1 MISRRSLITSGAA
14 AGALLAVESAASASA
29 RLLPA
34 GNGNGTGPGNGNGQG
49 NNGNG
54 NGNGGGSVTTFN
66 VISDIQGD
74 LADFAVALQDIA
86 QINPGGKGIAIAGD
100 ITPRG
105 YDFEYA
111 QVSKVLAANPAP
123 KSLAWAIGNHEF
135 YVPKYSDPNT
145 LAQATWPNGTTEDSL
160 FKSFYNFAG
169 RSTIYNEQVFGDV
182 PVLMIGTE
190 KYMHYHDATLWD
202 EVWMSDA
209 QFAWL
214 EDRLWYW
221 RDRKRPVM
229 VISHHPLPNT
239 VSGSRNKLYMSDYLQ
254 TDRVLELLGRHPDVF
269 LFTGH
274 THWDLALSDWYAR
287 RIVAGTGNLDGFN
300 VVNTGA
306 IQTGWTDNG
315 SGGESVVPGG
325 FNQGLQ
331 VEVGATSV
339 TIKARD
345 FQRKEWMKQIRIP
358 LSAQWS

>member
-1 MISRRSLITSGAA
+1 MISRRSLITSTAT
-14 AGALLAVESAASASA
+14 AGALLAANAAFTAVPA
-29 RLLPA
+29 AAVVPA
-34 GNGNGTGPGNGNGQG
+34 GNGKG

-54 NGNGGGSVTTFN
+54 KGNGGPNGRITSFT

-74 LADFAVALQDIA
+74 LNDFARALQDIA
-86 QINPGGKGIAIAGD
+86 EINPGSAGMAIAGD

-111 QVSKVLAANPAP
+111 QVSKVLDANPKP
-123 KSLAWAIGNHEF
+123 STLAWAIGNHEF

-145 LAQATWPNGTTEDSL
+145 LAQATWPNGATEDSL
-160 FKSFYNFAG
+160 FKSFYTFAG
-169 RSTIYNEQVFGDV
+169 RNTIYNEQLFGDV

-221 RDRKRPVM
+221 RGRNRPVM

-254 TDRVLELLGRHPDVF
+254 TDRLLGLLGRHPDVF

-274 THWDLALSDWYAR
+274 THWDLNLSDWYAR
-287 RIVAGTGNLDGFN
+287 RVVAGTGNLDGFN
-300 VVNTGA
+300 VINTGA

-315 SGGESVVPGG
+315 AGGESVVPGD

-331 VEVGATSV
+331 VEVGFDRV

-345 FQRKEWMKQIRIP
+345 FGRKQWIKQIQIP
-358 LSAQWS
+358 LSGQWS

>member
-1 MISRRSLITSGAA
+1 MISRRSLITSTAT
-14 AGALLAVESAASASA
+14 AGALLAANAAFTAVPA
-29 RLLPA
+29 AAVVAA
-34 GNGNGTGPGNGNGQG
+34 GNGKG

-54 NGNGGGSVTTFN
+54 KGNGGPNGRITSFT

-74 LADFAVALQDIA
+74 LNDFARALQDIA
-86 QINPGGKGIAIAGD
+86 EINPGSAGMAIAGD
-100 ITPRG
+100 ITSRG

-111 QVSKVLAANPAP
+111 QVSKVLDANPKP
-123 KSLAWAIGNHEF
+123 STLAWAIGNHEF

-145 LAQATWPNGTTEDSL
+145 LAQATWPNGATEDSL
-160 FKSFYNFAG
+160 FKSFYTFAG
-169 RSTIYNEQVFGDV
+169 RNTIYDEQLFGDV

-221 RDRKRPVM
+221 RGRNRPVM

-254 TDRVLELLGRHPDVF
+254 TDRLLGLLGRHPDVF

-274 THWDLALSDWYAR
+274 THWDLNLSDWYAR
-287 RIVAGTGNLDGFN
+287 RVVPGTGNLDGFN
-300 VVNTGA
+300 VINTGA

-315 SGGESVVPGG
+315 AGGESVVPGD

-331 VEVGATSV
+331 VEVGFDRV

-345 FQRKEWMKQIRIP
+345 FGRKQWIKQIQIP
-358 LSAQWS
+358 LSGQWS